1 MFNKFADLSLDV
13 ASDPGFRKFASIVEE
28 VGESESESEAM
39 ERARKKVKK
48 YVSEIKELDILGPE
62 DLGMLPDSDFALIHV
77 AKDGKITRRFP
88 MPDINNAIV
97 SATYLMKTYK
107 DMPNKA
113 SAIAA
118 NNLYNYIEVEAE
130 GQCPVSRTLRWDITD
145 MLREIINIKYDRS
158 SRELEGNVYREPSK
172 PDVENLRDHF
182 DDETRNIKESRAKL
196 ADDDFVFVSEKD
208 GQKRRLFPITSAE
221 DVEKMA
227 SYFDKNHKQFSL
239 EQRHTFAKKLRDKAA
254 EYYVEIPASTVSK
267 YASHEW
273 SPTAYECIKTRI
285 DQLKQYEVRY
295 NEKTAE
301 HEVVTKCD
309 DERAQALVGYVK
321 LSGLIGRTDIDKY
334 AETLHMLDKVAGF
347 DKGYGKFIRDP
358 YGSTYKPAITLSNPR
373 LEKVANTLDS
383 LATTFM
389 GKPVK
394 ANDLMNLNAGDLGGL
409 IDQGT
414 LDEMVADPIAVFN
427 SLPIPYKSVIVEA
440 IGSKGK

>member
-28 VGESESESEAM
+28 AVASESESEAM
-39 ERARKKVKK
+39 ESAKKKVKK

-130 GQCPVSRTLRWDITD
+130 GQCPVSRELRWNITD
-145 MLREIINIKYDRS
+145 VLREIINVKYDRS
-158 SRELEGNVYREPSK
+158 SRELEGNIYREPSK
-172 PDVENLRDHF
+172 PEVENLRDHF

-196 ADDDFVFVSEKD
+196 ADDNFVFVSEKD

-254 EYYVEIPASTVSK
+254 EYYVEIPATTVSK

-285 DQLKQYEVRY
+285 DQLKQYEVKY

-347 DKGYGKFIRDP
+347 DRGYGKFIRDP
-358 YGSTYKPAITLSNPR
+358 YGSTYKPALTLSNPK
-373 LEKVANTLDS
+373 LEKVANTLDAM
-383 LATTFM
+383 ATTFM

>member
-28 VGESESESEAM
+28 AGESDSEAM
-39 ERARKKVKK
+39 EKAKKKVKK

-130 GQCPVSRTLRWDITD
+130 GQCPVSNELRWNITD
-145 MLREIINIKYDRS
+145 VLREIINIKYDRS
-158 SRELEGNVYREPSK
+158 SLELEGNIYREPSK

-254 EYYVEIPASTVSK
+254 EYYVEIPATTVSK

-285 DQLKQYEVRY
+285 DQLKQYEVKY

-358 YGSTYKPAITLSNPR
+358 YGSTYKPAITLSNPK
-373 LEKVANTLDS
+373 LEKVANTLDAM
-383 LATTFM
+383 ATTFM

>member
-1 MFNKFADLSLDV
+1 MFNKFADLVLDI
-13 ASDPGFRKFASIVEE
+13 ASDPGYRKMAAIVEE
-28 VGESESESEAM
+28 VGRIGDDKEVSRAMKAVAEFKSEVE
-39 ERARKKVKK
+39 K
-48 YVSEIKELDILGPE
+48 LDVLGPE
-62 DLGMLPDSDFALIHV
+62 DLGLLPDSDFALIHV
-77 AKDGKITRRFP
+77 AKDGKVTRRFP
-88 MPDINNAIV
+88 CPDINNALV
-97 SATYLMKTYK
+97 SAIYLSKVYK
-107 DMPNKA
+107 ELPGKA
-113 SAIAA
+113 AA
-118 NNLYNYIEVEAE
+118 MAAKNLYNKIDSADEVPGSIGRRMCWAFSD
-130 GQCPVSRTLRWDITD
+130 V
-145 MLREIINIKYDRS
+145 LREIAGVKYS
-158 SRELEGNVYREPSK
+158 LYSNELAGNTYREPSEPEAEK
-172 PDVENLRDHF
+172 LRDHF
-182 DDETRNIKESRAKL
+182 DEETRNIKESRAKL
-196 ADDDFVFVSEKD
+196 SDDSFVFVSEKD

-254 EYYVEIPASTVSK
+254 EYYVEIPATTVSK

-285 DQLKQYEVRY
+285 DQLKQYEVKY

-347 DKGYGKFIRDP
+347 DRGYGKFIRDP

-373 LEKVANTLDS
+373 LEKVANTLDN